1 MDIKELFLYKLLNMF
16 ILNVRGVADTAGWLV
31 MLQLLLGGFLPLMT
45 LYKLLKRRS
54 TVERCVCCLIPFVLI
69 MTVSIMEE
77 VLFGYFCSDRYS
89 QDYQLGW
96 FLRSDNF
103 FKESL
108 VLCGIFFVCSVLFTT
123 LSRRVTKTSVIW
135 LVLNQMVEY
144 VIVGLVIWFSYD
156 YLVSNGKA
164 FFKISDAF
172 IRWYIYGLWI
182 LFRQSAFYLLCLVC
196 FLLFYERR
204 PKFVDG
210 NYVSS
215 EEWFAK
221 YLSDNYRG
229 PGVSITLYGLLFCW
243 MSAALF
249 SEGREIRESYY
260 MGFVI
265 AAVAAVITLAGL
277 LMVFFAIFPKLLGSF
292 RMLDKGENTERM
304 VAQLYRELEEE
315 GPLVEFDFGRG
326 FITRNFIVLYLP
338 MRVYYIPFCQSRK
351 GTWFYFSD
359 GRKFFV
365 HECDARIVRSYVR

>member
-1 MDIKELFLYKLLNMF
+1 MDIKNLFLYKLLNMF
-16 ILNVRGVADTAGWLV
+16 IFNVHGAADTAQWLV
-31 MLQLLLGGFLPLMT
+31 MLQMILGVFLPLMT
-45 LYKLLKRRS
+45 LYKLLNRRS
-54 TVERCVCCLIPFVLI
+54 TVERWVCCLIPFVLI
-69 MTVSIMEE
+69 ATVSIMEV

-96 FLRSDNF
+96 FLHSDNF

-108 VLCGIFFVCSVLFTT
+108 VLCGLFFVCSLLFTI

-135 LVLNQMVEY
+135 LVLNQIVEY
-144 VIVGLVIWFSYD
+144 IIVGLVIWFSYD
-156 YLVSNGKA
+156 YLIRNGNA
-164 FFKISDAF
+164 IFKISDRF
-172 IRWYIYGLWI
+172 IRYYIYGLWI
-182 LFRQSAFYLLCLVC
+182 LFRQSAFYLLCLIC
-196 FLLFYERR
+196 FVLFYERR

-215 EEWFAK
+215 EEWFAR
-221 YLSDNYRG
+221 YLADNYRG
-229 PGVSITLYGLLFCW
+229 PGVSVTLYGLLFCW

-249 SEGREIRESYY
+249 DEGSKIRESYY

-265 AAVAAVITLAGL
+265 AAVAAVITIAGL

-292 RMLDKGENTERM
+292 KMLYKGQNTERM
-304 VAQLYRELEEE
+304 VARLYKELEEE
-315 GPLVEFDFGRG
+315 RPLVEFDFGRG

-338 MRVYYIPFCQSRK
+338 MRVYYIPFCQLRK